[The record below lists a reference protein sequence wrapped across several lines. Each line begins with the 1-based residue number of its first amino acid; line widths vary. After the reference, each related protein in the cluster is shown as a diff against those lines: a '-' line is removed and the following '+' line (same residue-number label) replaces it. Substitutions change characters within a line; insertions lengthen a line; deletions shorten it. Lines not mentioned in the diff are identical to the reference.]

1 MSRTVL
7 DRRTFLASTAAGVA
21 SFGILTRRADA
32 AEFVY
37 KYANNQPE
45 THPTNVAAKAA
56 AARIRE
62 ESNGRLE
69 LQIFPNNQLGGDT
82 DMLSQVRSGALEF
95 YMLSPLRLANI
106 IPDAGISGLGFIFPG
121 YDAVWTAMDG
131 ELGAFVRAQMPKAG
145 LVAMPKIWDNGFR
158 HVTTSSR
165 PITGAADLKN
175 LKIRVPTT
183 QIWISLFKALGTAPT
198 GIDFAELYSALQTRV
213 VDGQE
218 NPLSIVQFGKL
229 YEVQKYCSYT
239 AHMWDGFWF
248 VASKKQWDKLP
259 GDLQAIVSRNVDLA
273 ADEQRAEIRRLN
285 GSLQGDLQARGMA
298 FNDVDIASLQ
308 KTITDAGYYREWKGK
323 FGAEAWGLLQKYTG
337 VTG

>member
-1 MSRTVL
+1 M

-21 SFGILTRRADA
+21 SLGIITRRADA

-37 KYANNQPE
+37 KFANNQPE
-45 THPTNVAAKAA
+45 SHPTNVAATKAA
-56 AARIRE
+56 ERIRE
-62 ESNGRLE
+62 QSGGRLDI
-69 LQIFPNNQLGGDT
+69 QIFPNNQLGSDT

-106 IPDAGISGLGFIFPG
+106 VPDAGISGLGFIFPD
-121 YDAVWTAMDG
+121 YDAVWKAMDG

-158 HVTTSSR
+158 HVTTSNR
-165 PITGAADLKN
+165 PVHSAADLKN

-183 QIWISLFKALGTAPT
+183 QIWISLFKALGAAPT
-198 GIDFAELYSALQTRV
+198 GIDFAELYSALQTKV

-218 NPLSIVQFGKL
+218 NPLSIVKFGKL

-239 AHMWDGFWF
+239 SHMWDGFWF
-248 VASKKQWDKLP
+248 VASKKQWDRLP
-259 GDLQAIVSRNVDLA
+259 ADLQAIVSRNVDMA
-273 ADEQRAEIRRLN
+273 ADEQRVEIRGLN
-285 GSLQGDLQARGMA
+285 ESLEGDLRKHGMV
-298 FNDVDIASLQ
+298 FNDVDVASLR
-308 KTITDAGYYREWKGK
+308 KTITDIGYYTEWKGK

-337 VTG
+337 VVG

>member
-1 MSRTVL
+1 M
-7 DRRTFLASTAAGVA
+7 DRRTFLTSTAAGIA
-21 SFGILTRRADA
+21 TFGILTHRADA

-56 AARIRE
+56 AERIRE
-62 ESNGRLE
+62 ESGGRME
-69 LQIFPNNQLGGDT
+69 IRIFPNNQLGGDT

-106 IPDAGISGLGFIFPG
+106 VPAAGISGMGFVFPD
-121 YDAVWTAMDG
+121 YNAVWKAMDG
-131 ELGAFVRAQMPKAG
+131 DLGAFIRTQMPKAG

-158 HVTTSSR
+158 HVTTSKR
-165 PITGAADLKN
+165 PITNAADLKN

-183 QIWISLFKALGTAPT
+183 QIWISLFKALGTSPT
-198 GIDFAELYSALQTRV
+198 GIDFAELYSALQTRI

-239 AHMWDGFWF
+239 SHMWDGFWF
-248 VASKKQWDKLP
+248 VASKKQWDRLP
-259 GDLQAIVSRNVDLA
+259 ADLQAIVTRNVDIA
-273 ADEQRAEIRRLN
+273 ADAQRAEIRRLN
-285 GSLQGDLQARGMA
+285 ESLQDDLQKHGMA

-308 KTITDAGYYREWKGK
+308 RTIADAGYYKEWKGK
-323 FGAEAWGLLQKYTG
+323 FGDEAWSLLQNYTG
-337 VTG
+337 VAG